1 VNDDRAATAV
11 GALMDFEVA
20 SADMTLEEFKA
31 TVSAPNPP
39 SVSTALQALWY
50 DAHGDWDSA
59 HDVADSVE
67 SEATAWVH
75 AYLHRK
81 EGKPDNASYWYRL
94 AHRPEAVDSLTAE
107 WDRIA
112 AALLAES

>member
-1 VNDDRAATAV
+1 VNDDQAATAV
-11 GALMDFEVA
+11 GALIDFEVA

-31 TVSAPNPP
+31 TVSASNPP

-50 DAHGDWDSA
+50 DAHGDWDRA
-59 HDVADSVE
+59 HEVADSVE

-94 AHRPEAVDSLTAE
+94 AGQPEAVDSLEAE
-107 WDRIA
+107 WVRIA
-112 AALLAES
+112 AALLAKA

>member
-1 VNDDRAATAV
+1 
-11 GALMDFEVA
+11 MDLEVA

-31 TVSAPNPP
+31 TVNASNPP

-50 DAHGDWDSA
+50 DAHGDWERA
-59 HDVADSVE
+59 HEVADSVE

-81 EGKPDNASYWYRL
+81 EAKPDNASYWYRL
-94 AHRPEAVDSLTAE
+94 AKQPDATGSFEAE

-112 AALLAES
+112 TVLLGNG